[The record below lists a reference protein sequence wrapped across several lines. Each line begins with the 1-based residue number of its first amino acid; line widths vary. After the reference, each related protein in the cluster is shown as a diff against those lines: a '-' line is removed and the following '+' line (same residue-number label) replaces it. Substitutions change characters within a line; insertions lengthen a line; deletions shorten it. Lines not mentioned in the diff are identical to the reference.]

1 MENMT
6 DTRESQSGAEQVKD
20 RVQDVTDSV
29 KSQTRE
35 GLRSQ
40 IDTRTV
46 QAGDQVTSTAHAF
59 RSAGDEL
66 RRQGNDRAA
75 SAVDA
80 VAERGE
86 RLGSYLSGADAD
98 RVLREAEDFARRQ
111 PWLVAGAGLTL
122 GFVAARFV
130 KATSAERYRTSIPPA
145 PVGYM
150 PARQT
155 AVPTAGGSVG
165 IG

>member
-1 MENMT
+1 MT
-6 DTRESQSGAEQVKD
+6 DERTSQSEVGQVKE
-20 RVQDVTDSV
+20 RVQDAAESV
-29 KSQTRE
+29 KSQTRD

-46 QAGDQVTSTAHAF
+46 QAGEQVSSTAQAM

-75 SAVDA
+75 SAVEA
-80 VAERGE
+80 LAERGE
-86 RLGSYLSGADAD
+86 RLGSFLSDAD
-98 RVLREAEDFARRQ
+98 GERLLREAEDFARRQ
-111 PWLVAGAGLTL
+111 PTLVVGAGMML
-122 GFVAARFV
+122 GFFAARFV
-130 KATSAERYRTSIPPA
+130 KATSADRYRTSPPPRYGMYA
-145 PVGYM
+145 SG
-150 PARQT
+150 QQN